1 MKQHWREYPSG
12 RRFSVVD
19 NAFEIKSFTTS
30 TGYKLHFRD
39 FVPVGIHRGTILFI
53 HGIQS
58 HGGWYETSCGKLAKA
73 GYRVLFLD
81 RRGSGLNDESRGD
94 SPSFRTLL
102 DDLKEFV
109 QLQRKEIDGATP
121 LILGAISWGGK
132 IAFGLEIRMANLVD
146 GFILLAPGFCPKV
159 HPARKERFFIALGS
173 LFAPRRLFDIP
184 LNDPELFTSNPAAQ
198 KFLREDPL
206 ALRKATARFLLGSV
220 RLDFYLRI
228 FRTKIRKPVLLLIAG
243 QDRIIDNQ
251 KTIEFVKSFAA
262 GSLVIKE
269 YPDAHHTLEFEPEP
283 QKHLEDIKDWLDD
296 QFKK

>member
-1 MKQHWREYPSG
+1 M
-12 RRFSVVD
+12 VD
-19 NAFEIKSFTTS
+19 TPFEIASFVTS
-30 TGYKLHFRD
+30 GGYKLHYRHFQ
-39 FVPVGIHRGTILFI
+39 PVGMSKGTIVFI

-58 HGGWYETSCGKLAKA
+58 HGGWYETSCKKFAQA

-81 RRGSGLNDESRGD
+81 RRGSGLNEVSRGD

-102 DDLKEFV
+102 DDLKEFL
-109 QLQRKEIDGATP
+109 QYQRKEIAGATP

-159 HPARKERFFIALGS
+159 HPTRKERFFIALGS
-173 LFAPRRLFDIP
+173 LFSPRRLFNIP

-198 KFLREDPL
+198 KFLKEDPL
-206 ALRKATARFLLGSV
+206 ALRKATARFLLDSV

-228 FRTKIRKPVLLLIAG
+228 FRTKISKPILLLIAG
-243 QDRIIDNQ
+243 QDKIIDNE
-251 KTIEFVKSFAA
+251 KTIAFVKRFAS
-262 GSLVIKE
+262 GSLTVRD
-269 YPDAHHTLEFEPEP
+269 YPEAHHTFEFEPEP
-283 QKHLEDIKDWLDD
+283 QKHIEEIEEWLQA